1 MARVRIVNDSIVG
14 RYQSLM
20 NAGAFVPRFITKLT
34 SITNAR
40 VREVP
45 GRPQELTGSCANCMI
60 LWTRTLP

>member
-20 NAGAFVPRFITKLT
+20 NAAAFVPQFMTKLT

-40 VREVP
+40 VRK
-45 GRPQELTGSCANCMI
+45 EL
-60 LWTRTLP
+60 